1 MNGQKKK
8 PKERKIMTIPTQS
21 ENIGKLAD
29 ALSKAQS
36 SMTEAKEDSKN
47 PFFKSNYADLTSV
60 WRACKDSLSANG
72 LAISQVTGFM
82 EGQLFL
88 VTTLLHS
95 SGEWMKGYYPL
106 YLSKQDPQAVGSAIT
121 YARRYALSAIV
132 GVCKEGEDDDAEKA
146 QDRKAPKEMISD
158 DQLKQLIKSVGTDT
172 EAKDI
177 ILKRFS
183 VKAFNEIPKES
194 FATMMTWLETRAKE
208 KANGKTRVA

>member
-1 MNGQKKK
+1 
-8 PKERKIMTIPTQS
+8 MTIPTQS
-21 ENIGKLAD
+21 EHIGKLAD
-29 ALSKAQS
+29 ALAKAQGT
-36 SMTEAKEDSKN
+36 MDEAKEDSKN
-47 PFFKSNYADLTSV
+47 PFFKSNYADLTSI
-60 WRACKDSLSANG
+60 WRAVKSSLTTNG

-106 YLSKQDPQAVGSAIT
+106 YLAKQDPQAVGSAIT
-121 YARRYALSAIV
+121 YARRYALAAIV

-146 QDRKAPKEMISD
+146 QDRKQTISD
-158 DQLKQLIKSVGTDT
+158 EQVKQLIKTIGADT

-177 ILKRFS
+177 ILKRFEA
-183 VKAFNEIPKES
+183 KAFNEIPKDS
-194 FATMMTWLETRAKE
+194 FATIMTWLEKQTKE